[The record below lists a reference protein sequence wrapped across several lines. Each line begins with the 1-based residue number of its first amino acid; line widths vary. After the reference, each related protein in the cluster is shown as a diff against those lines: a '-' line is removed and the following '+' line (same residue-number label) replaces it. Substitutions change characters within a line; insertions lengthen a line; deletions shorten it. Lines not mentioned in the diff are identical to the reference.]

1 MAENKFG
8 ETLESLFKG
17 MDTFISSKTVIGDAV
32 KFDDGTI
39 VLPLVDVSFGV
50 AAGAFANDGDKKN
63 NGGGG
68 LGGKIQPSAV
78 LVIKD
83 GSSKL
88 VNVKNQSGMTKILDM
103 VPDFVDKFA
112 GGSDDEG
119 KKDKKKK
126 KKDKDKN
133 ETVVEELSD
142 GDVVVHDA

>member
-1 MAENKFG
+1 MSENNFG
-8 ETLESLFKG
+8 ETMESLFKG

-50 AAGAFANDGDKKN
+50 AAGAFANANDKKN

-103 VPDFVDKFA
+103 VPDFVDKFS
-112 GGSDDEG
+112 G
-119 KKDKKKK
+119 K
-126 KKDKDKN
+126 KKDDAATKDN
-133 ETVVEELSD
+133 SELASSESD
-142 GDVVVHDA
+142 DSVVVQDD